1 MTKLFNNIIYYYVSM
16 ETTKNEMTSYAKAFF
31 NRLSKYLDNKF
42 YFYGSIQRN
51 DYFPNSSDIDSDLF
65 TDNEQ
70 STILKLQNFLGVK
83 KYQFR
88 RFVYKLHKTNK
99 IVRGH
104 KIKYTDEN
112 NKFIT
117 EISIYNEKDKEDVLI
132 EHNSKSNLPFYIS
145 FFLII
150 LKTFYYK
157 LGIISEHTYNYF
169 KKIFMNFMIE
179 GADVEFV
186 GIDILESTHYK

>member
-1 MTKLFNNIIYYYVSM
+1 M
-16 ETTKNEMTSYAKAFF
+16 ETTKNEMPSYAKVFF
-31 NRLSKYLDNKF
+31 YKLSKYLDNKF

-51 DYFPNSSDIDSDLF
+51 DYFPNSSDIDADLF

-99 IVRGH
+99 LVRGH
-104 KIKYTDEN
+104 KIKYKDEGN
-112 NKFIT
+112 NFIT
-117 EISIYNEKDKEDVLI
+117 EISIYNEKNKDDVLI
-132 EHNSKSNLPFYIS
+132 EHNSKSSFPFYIS

-157 LGIISEHTYNYF
+157 LGIISDETYNYY
-169 KKIFMNFMIE
+169 KKILMNYMIE
-179 GADVEFV
+179 GEDVEFV
-186 GIDILESTHYK
+186 GIDIMEPAHYKNNI

>member
-1 MTKLFNNIIYYYVSM
+1 M
-16 ETTKNEMTSYAKAFF
+16 ETTKNEMPSYAKWFF
-31 NRLSKYLDNKF
+31 NKLSKYLDNKI

-51 DYFPNSSDIDSDLF
+51 DYFPKSSDIDTDLF

-83 KYQFR
+83 RYKFR

-104 KIKYTDEN
+104 KIKYVDKN
-112 NKFIT
+112 NNFIT
-117 EISIYNEKDKEDVLI
+117 EISIYNEKDKNDVLT
-132 EHNSKSNLPFYIS
+132 EHNSKNVLPYYIS

-150 LKTFYYK
+150 LKTLYYN
-157 LGIISEHTYNYF
+157 LGIISDAKYTYF
-169 KKIFMNFMIE
+169 KKILMNYMIE
-179 GADVEFV
+179 GEDVEFV
-186 GIDILESTHYK
+186 GIDILEPSHYT